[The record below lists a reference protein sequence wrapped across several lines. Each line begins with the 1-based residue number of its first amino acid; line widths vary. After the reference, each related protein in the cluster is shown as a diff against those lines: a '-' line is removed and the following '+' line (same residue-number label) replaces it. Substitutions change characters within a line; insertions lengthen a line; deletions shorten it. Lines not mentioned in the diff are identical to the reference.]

1 MTRYRVLLVMALSL
15 FPLHGPLLAQVSDTN
30 TITET
35 GRLSPL
41 EAGKALFDQEK
52 FADATRRL
60 RQAVREEKQSA
71 AAHYWLGRT
80 YLQMD
85 HRRLDARNEL
95 RTAARLAPDDAEI
108 QYYLGMSFMT
118 PGKVDQIV
126 GGERDGR
133 FNFLKAVEL
142 DPTHPD
148 AYYQLGRC
156 HETAPVPEFENAIN
170 AYIMQFKVR
179 PDHPEALRGF
189 LNACH
194 LSERYGLGA
203 DLLGWIVEEL
213 GDATPAIVHPLLSQ
227 FRDLSDV
234 SDRKYGPL
242 LEALETYISL
252 LDHDEQAQF
261 RDLDHVAP
269 PDEKR
274 AWESASAAERDAL
287 WQTFWNVRDSNPSTV
302 ENERLMEHYR
312 RVLYA
317 RHHFSEGQKPY
328 DRRGEIY
335 VRYGVPDNRR
345 DYLYTS
351 DQNTYDEV
359 RISDDATVDAIRE
372 QNQQF
377 GYQLRVDRGD
387 LTILLPEDV
396 AQRVGFGAQSQMA
409 AEEAVGG
416 LVVDGLVVSAVDIAW
431 QRARKEMGTGY
442 ATESWVYV
450 DYGLELHFVDQFG
463 GGRFDYP
470 WPNLLSSLEAMVRQ
484 ERFSPRR
491 LATELIKRRPEEY
504 LHDFG
509 GEPLEYAFDAVT
521 FRTDNG
527 ATELDL
533 SYTIPVWQFGDV
545 SDGKGTST
553 MLEHHVTLR
562 DSTMSPNFTHE
573 FGFGPFDR
581 PERKLEEGQVNVP
594 VYTLP
599 ASVEAPSGHFT
610 LAVQVRD
617 ETSGR
622 IGVYRKPVTLADY
635 SGDELLISDLKLA
648 TSVRPSSVQGPFVRN
663 RLNITPN
670 PGRLYVRGR
679 PVYVYYEIY
688 NLGLDQDRKS
698 SYEINYE
705 ITPADREEPLAW
717 SARRQEDMQTVMM
730 TFAGEGY
737 SAEDREYTALDTSDL
752 PAGEYVLSVTLK
764 DQHSGQTVSK
774 SANFLV
780 MER

>member
-1 MTRYRVLLVMALSL
+1 
-15 FPLHGPLLAQVSDTN
+15 
-30 TITET
+30 
-35 GRLSPL
+35 
-41 EAGKALFDQEK
+41 
-52 FADATRRL
+52 
-60 RQAVREEKQSA
+60 
-71 AAHYWLGRT
+71 
-80 YLQMD
+80 
-85 HRRLDARNEL
+85 
-95 RTAARLAPDDAEI
+95 
-108 QYYLGMSFMT
+108 
-118 PGKVDQIV
+118 
-126 GGERDGR
+126 
-133 FNFLKAVEL
+133 
-142 DPTHPD
+142 
-148 AYYQLGRC
+148 
-156 HETAPVPEFENAIN
+156 
-170 AYIMQFKVR
+170 
-179 PDHPEALRGF
+179 
-189 LNACH
+189 
-194 LSERYGLGA
+194 
-203 DLLGWIVEEL
+203 
-213 GDATPAIVHPLLSQ
+213 
-227 FRDLSDV
+227 
-234 SDRKYGPL
+234 
-242 LEALETYISL
+242 
-252 LDHDEQAQF
+252 
-261 RDLDHVAP
+261 
-269 PDEKR
+269 
-274 AWESASAAERDAL
+274 
-287 WQTFWNVRDSNPSTV
+287 
-302 ENERLMEHYR
+302 
-312 RVLYA
+312 
-317 RHHFSEGQKPY
+317 
-328 DRRGEIY
+328 
-335 VRYGVPDNRR
+335 
-345 DYLYTS
+345 
-351 DQNTYDEV
+351 
-359 RISDDATVDAIRE
+359 
-372 QNQQF
+372 
-377 GYQLRVDRGD
+377 
-387 LTILLPEDV
+387 
-396 AQRVGFGAQSQMA
+396 
-409 AEEAVGG
+409 
-416 LVVDGLVVSAVDIAW
+416 
-431 QRARKEMGTGY
+431 
-442 ATESWVYV
+442 
-450 DYGLELHFVDQFG
+450 
-463 GGRFDYP
+463 
-470 WPNLLSSLEAMVRQ
+470 
-484 ERFSPRR
+484 
-491 LATELIKRRPEEY
+491 
-504 LHDFG
+504 
-509 GEPLEYAFDAVT
+509 
-521 FRTDNG
+521 
-527 ATELDL
+527 
-533 SYTIPVWQFGDV
+533 VWQFGDV